1 MNHLPATLAATSTLP
16 ATTASDSLNA
26 ALVLMVVGM
35 GVVFAALLIMSLGLT
50 LLGRFASANAAK
62 PPEDRAAQDAHES
75 QSPQAAAPDDHA
87 GQHAVVIAAAVA
99 AAIGRPHRIARVV
112 LLEDNPQRD
121 WVAGGRASVMTSHT
135 PRR

>member
-1 MNHLPATLAATSTLP
+1 MNHTPSILAA
-16 ATTASDSLNA
+16 AVASDNLSTA
-26 ALVLMVVGM
+26 VVLMIVGM
-35 GVVFAALLIMSLGLT
+35 GVVFAALFIMSLGLT

-62 PPEDRAAQDAHES
+62 PPEDRAAQGTDES